1 MRRVRISI
9 ALALLLA
16 APGIALG
23 ADVGA
28 IASVTGHAEVGRSG
42 QWTPATAGMGVQLG
56 DELRTKDGRMRVVF
70 QDDSTLNLAE
80 NTTLVVDDQ
89 VFQPEQST
97 FKSLMK
103 VIRGK
108 VRATVGS
115 VYQKPGATYEIET
128 PTAVAGV
135 RGTTFLVSYDEA
147 DNTTEV
153 LGIRGKVHVRGLS
166 ERLGD
171 GVFVTSR
178 ELTEIGKGE
187 GATKPEMMDEQLYR
201 QRLEGLEILSR
212 RGLGGLAS
220 GLALTTG
227 SAVPVPDRAPMAS
240 SKLTTG
246 LDDLP
251 NAADVVG
258 QPLVQGNR
266 GSLGVP
272 F

>member
-1 MRRVRISI
+1 MKRTPLVVLLSLV
-9 ALALLLA
+9 LALPGTVLA
-16 APGIALG
+16 QAVGNIATVSG
-23 ADVGA
+23 Q
-28 IASVTGHAEVGRSG
+28 AEVGRSG
-42 QWTPATAGMGVQLG
+42 NFTAATAGMSVQLG

-70 QDDSTLNLAE
+70 QDDSVLNLAE
-80 NTTLVVDDQ
+80 NTTLTVDDQ
-89 VFQPEQST
+89 VFQPEQGT

-115 VYQKPGATYEIET
+115 VYQKPGAEYEIET

-135 RGTTFLVSYDEA
+135 RGTTFIVSYDEN

-153 LGIRGKVHVRGLS
+153 LGVRGKVHVRGLN

-171 GVFVTSR
+171 GVFITAREVTEVNKNGNASR
-178 ELTEIGKGE
+178 
-187 GATKPEMMDEQLYR
+187 PEHLDEQLFR
-201 QRLEGLEILSR
+201 DRLNGLEILSR
-212 RGLGGLAS
+212 AGLGSVATGTSLTS
-220 GLALTTG
+220 GA
-227 SAVPVPDRAPMAS
+227 AVPAPDRAPMAT
-240 SKLTTG
+240 SKLTSG
-246 LDDLP
+246 LDDMRDT
-251 NAADVVG
+251 ADVVG